1 MKEKMLKIL
10 ALVLAMACLAA
21 AAALAEAGAEEAV
34 MAEGADSDWYM
45 DILAD
50 ESVLAEYPYHAFVDI
65 NGNGVPVLLISTTE
79 DKFIGDE
86 DKAIVYLYDQGEPK
100 QVMAVGEAGGEVFYA
115 NMDEHTLTHY
125 SRLSGEAHIEVYH
138 AVDGALELVTTA
150 DTYQPG
156 HGPNGGDEVVYLQD
170 GEPITEEACK
180 ELWGLY
186 ATDNAIFYEP
196 ME

>member
-21 AAALAEAGAEEAV
+21 AAALAEAD

-65 NGNGVPVLLISTTE
+65 NGNGVPVLIISTTE
-79 DKFIGDE
+79 DKFIGAE
-86 DKAIVYLYDQGEPK
+86 DKGVVYVYSEGAPK
-100 QVMAVGEAGGEVFYA
+100 DVLEVGGAGGDILYC
-115 NMDEHTLTHY
+115 NLDEHALAHY
-125 SRLSGEAHIEVYH
+125 SRLSGEEHIAVYH
-138 AVDGALELVTTA
+138 VNGDALEPVVQA
-150 DTYQPG
+150 DYYAAHHAPDAD
-156 HGPNGGDEVVYLQD
+156 NAEALYYLD
-170 GEPITEEACK
+170 GEAVEEAAYQ
-180 ELWGLY
+180 EVSDLY
-186 ATDNAIFYEP
+186 ALDNAVYYEP